1 MPRKDTIHE
10 AVKTALIKDGWT
22 VTHDPYV
29 LKLGEENMQVDLAA
43 QRLLAAE
50 RAEQKIAVEI
60 KSFIGRSPVNDLQN
74 ALGQYQLYL
83 GALEIVEPERKLY
96 LALGKAAYNELNE
109 METFHMVIRRFGVA
123 LIVVE
128 LLSEEVVQWK
138 E

>member
-43 QRLLAAE
+43 QRLLAAQ

-74 ALGQYQLYL
+74 ALGQYLLYL
-83 GALEIVEPERKLY
+83 GALEIVEPQRKLY
-96 LALGKAAYNELNE
+96 LALGKAAYDELNE
-109 METFHMVIRRFGVA
+109 METFRMAIRRFGVA